1 MLSRSTGAMIQT
13 IQATTFGAAALAI
26 LGGGGPAFAQTAAP
40 APSAPPATPASA
52 APSATGAQPTVDC
65 GAKAALYAPS
75 GKGPKV
81 WVVRR
86 GEMARDNPL
95 RPLTPDR
102 LVVLQVVVN
111 GRLATAYGPDY
122 DNLQQGAAPRDLERD
137 AADPI
142 RWVAAADGL
151 PPGFRVVTPDGAV
164 LFDGMRFAE
173 CTEAPKAR
181 VVSAPAP
188 RRVDPDKPDRKA
200 AEERSK
206 PQPGLPQGA
215 MDGLSLPGRGTN

>member
-1 MLSRSTGAMIQT
+1 MIHT
-13 IQATTFGAAALAI
+13 ILPRGFGAAAATLLYGGTAI
-26 LGGGGPAFAQTAAP
+26 AQAV
-40 APSAPPATPASA
+40 PPA
-52 APSATGAQPTVDC
+52 VDC
-65 GAKAALYAPS
+65 GAKAALYAPP

-86 GEMARDNPL
+86 GEMARENPL
-95 RPLTPDR
+95 RPLTPER

-122 DNLQQGAAPRDLERD
+122 DNLQQGGAPRDLERD

-142 RWVAAADGL
+142 RWQPGADGL
-151 PPGFRVVTPDGAV
+151 PPTFRVVAQDGAV
-164 LFDGMRFAE
+164 LFAGMRFAE
-173 CTEAPKAR
+173 CVEPPKSR
-181 VVSAPAP
+181 VAAPAP
-188 RRVDPDKPDRKA
+188 RRADPDRPDRKA